1 MKLPILHSAM
11 LAVLISTAACN
22 NTNQPDQPPQGSE
35 PTPVTE
41 VLCPLDSAVTDIA
54 TFGALCEE
62 FVTDTAGKKVQTPPI
77 KGFTIRSVDLF
88 AAMGM
93 AAPADAPPYD
103 HIRIYLAYR
112 LNDGFKVYLVP
123 VQGADLDS
131 GKAGSD
137 LILDSEGHPNP
148 PEGAPKFVLD
158 LNAPCPSICDVNSP
172 LLINN

>member
-1 MKLPILHSAM
+1 MKLPILQSAI

-22 NTNQPDQPPQGSE
+22 NAKQPDQPPPGSE
-35 PTPVTE
+35 PTPVTD
-41 VLCPLDSAVTDIA
+41 VLCPLETATTDIA
-54 TFGALCEE
+54 TFGALCKE
-62 FVTDTAGKKVQTPPI
+62 FVHDTSGGKVEKVPI

-93 AAPADAPPYD
+93 AIPADPPPYD

-123 VQGADLDS
+123 VDSANLAD
-131 GKAGSD
+131 GNPGRD
-137 LILDSEGHPNP
+137 LVLDSEGHPNP
-148 PEGAPKFVLD
+148 PEGAPRFVLD
-158 LNAPCPSICDVNSP
+158 LNAPCPSICDINSP